1 MTPALVYTARS
12 HLGMVR
18 ENNEDSAYAGPR
30 LLALADGMGGHAAG
44 EIASQFVVAALAK
57 LDEDEPGQ
65 DLTGTLTHALTVGN
79 EAIAAHVEAHPETE
93 GMGCTATA
101 LLFDGR
107 RMGLIHVGDSRAY
120 LLRDGTL
127 SQITKDDTFVQS
139 LVDRG
144 ELSEDEAHSHP
155 RRSLILK
162 ALTGEP
168 VEPTVVTRE
177 ARIGDRYLLCSDG
190 LSDPVS
196 TATISETLATG
207 TPDEAADRLVQ
218 LALRSGGPDNITV
231 VVADVADSP
240 RNTPTIPVVVG
251 AASTDEPGVVDPA
264 ADPYS
269 GTAAGKAAA
278 FSRAQSASRTGAAG
292 AAGAA
297 AGAAGAAGAAAA
309 SGGAHGSDVA
319 DSNAG
324 GTSGSKRGRKS
335 KGRGRGGR
343 AAGAAGTGGA
353 AGAGQ
358 DHDDD
363 DNTDADA
370 DPPRGSRWRFALSVV
385 GVLVVIA
392 GIVGVSTLLIRSNY
406 FVTEQDSQVVVK
418 RGISGDVFG
427 ISLSS
432 VARIACLTPEGTLT
446 MHDPDSI
453 PTNCDVFTLGDLR
466 EPARETVRAGMPSG
480 SLAEANAQVARL
492 AQDNLLPPCEPE
504 EAAPRAGER
513 GDGDAPSSSSNTPDE
528 PGEPAPD
535 TDRPTRGADE
545 PAPGANDPADPDAPT
560 DPDAEGDEPS
570 PTARPTPPQV
580 PGENC
585 RAVS

>member
-44 EIASQFVVAALAK
+44 EIASQFVVAALAR

-65 DLTGTLTHALTVGN
+65 DLTGALTRALTVGN
-79 EAIAAHVEAHPETE
+79 DAIAAHVEAHPETD

-144 ELSEDEAHSHP
+144 ELSADEAHTHP

-168 VEPTVVTRE
+168 VEPTAVIRE
-177 ARIGDRYLLCSDG
+177 ARVGDRYLLCSDG

-196 TATISETLATG
+196 TETIAETLSTG
-207 TPDEAADRLVQ
+207 TVEEAADRLVQ

-231 VVADVADSP
+231 VLADVLDSP
-240 RNTPTIPVVVG
+240 RDAPTIPVVVG
-251 AASTDEPGVVDPA
+251 AASGDEPGQIDPA

-269 GTAAGKAAA
+269 DTAAGKAAA
-278 FSRAQSASRTGAAG
+278 FSRSRTASR
-292 AAGAA
+292 
-297 AGAAGAAGAAAA
+297 
-309 SGGAHGSDVA
+309 GGA
-319 DSNAG
+319 
-324 GTSGSKRGRKS
+324 
-335 KGRGRGGR
+335 
-343 AAGAAGTGGA
+343 GGA
-353 AGAGQ
+353 AGGDDAGAGRG
-358 DHDDD
+358 HGSDDD
-363 DNTDADA
+363 EVDP

-385 GVLVVIA
+385 GVLVLLA
-392 GIVGVSTLLIRSNY
+392 GIIGVSALLVRSNY
-406 FVTEQDSQVVVK
+406 FVTDSDNQVVVK
-418 RGISGDVFG
+418 RGIAGEVFG
-427 ISLSS
+427 ISLAS
-432 VARIACLTPEGTLT
+432 VSQVACLTPEGDLT
-446 MHDPDSI
+446 MHSPDAI
-453 PTNCDVFTLGDLR
+453 PTGCDVFTLGDLR

-480 SLAEANAQVARL
+480 SLSEADAQVYRL
-492 AQDNLLPPCEPE
+492 AKDNLLPPCEPT
-504 EAAPRAGER
+504 ER
-513 GDGDAPSSSSNTPDE
+513 RDGRDGRSSSSSPSSSPSSPAPSSSA
-528 PGEPAPD
+528 PAPATEPEPTD
-535 TDRPTRGADE
+535 APAPSDAPPPDGEAAPEADRPDDATDTPRPTT
-545 PAPGANDPADPDAPT
+545 PAPI
-560 DPDAEGDEPS
+560 
-570 PTARPTPPQV
+570 
-580 PGENC
+580 PGQTC
-585 RAVS
+585 RTVS

>member
-65 DLTGTLTHALTVGN
+65 DLTAALTRALTVGN
-79 EAIAAHVEAHPETE
+79 DAIARHVAAHPETE

-107 RMGLIHVGDSRAY
+107 RMGLIHAGDSRAY
-120 LLRDGTL
+120 LLRDGSV

-144 ELSEDEAHSHP
+144 ELSADEAHSHP

-168 VEPTVVTRE
+168 IEPTVVTRE
-177 ARIGDRYLLCSDG
+177 ARAGDRYLLCSDG

-196 TATISETLATG
+196 SETIAETLATG
-207 TPDEAADRLVQ
+207 SVDEAADRLVQ

-231 VVADVADSP
+231 VVADVVESSRD
-240 RNTPTIPVVVG
+240 TPVIPVVVG
-251 AASTDEPGVVDPA
+251 AASGDEPGVVDPA

-278 FSRAQSASRTGAAG
+278 FSRAQVASRNE
-292 AAGAA
+292 AA
-297 AGAAGAAGAAAA
+297 AEG
-309 SGGAHGSDVA
+309 GGAGGG
-319 DSNAG
+319 AG
-324 GTSGSKRGRKS
+324 GGGA
-335 KGRGRGGR
+335 GR
-343 AAGAAGTGGA
+343 AGRES
-353 AGAGQ
+353 
-358 DHDDD
+358 DDD
-363 DNTDADA
+363 DVDPA
-370 DPPRGSRWRFALSVV
+370 PPRGSRWRFALSVA
-385 GVLVVIA
+385 GVLVLIA
-392 GIVGVSTLLIRSNY
+392 GIVGVSAVLVRSNY
-406 FVTEQDSQVVVK
+406 FVTDQDSQVVVK
-418 RGISGDVFG
+418 RGISGEVFG
-427 ISLSS
+427 ISLAS
-432 VARIACLTPEGTLT
+432 VSRVACLNAEGTLS
-446 MHDPDSI
+446 MHDSDSI
-453 PTNCDVFTLGDLR
+453 PSGCDVFTLGDLR
-466 EPARETVRAGMPSG
+466 EPAREAVRAGMPSG
-480 SLAEANAQVARL
+480 SLADANAQVARL

-504 EAAPRAGER
+504 KTEER
-513 GDGDAPSSSSNTPDE
+513 RGGGTSSSSSSSPAPSPAADPTPGADR
-528 PGEPAPD
+528 PGAETPSSDPGDPAADPAPD
-535 TDRPTRGADE
+535 EDGDT
-545 PAPGANDPADPDAPT
+545 PAPP
-560 DPDAEGDEPS
+560 
-570 PTARPTPPQV
+570 ARPAPPQV

>member
-44 EIASQFVVAALAK
+44 EIASQFVVASLAR

-65 DLTGTLTHALTVGN
+65 DLTGALTRALTQGN

-144 ELSEDEAHSHP
+144 ELSADEAHSHP

-168 VEPTVVTRE
+168 VEPTSVIRE
-177 ARIGDRYLLCSDG
+177 SKIGDRYLLCSDG

-196 TATISETLATG
+196 TETIGETLGNG
-207 TPDEAADRLVQ
+207 TVDEAADRLVQ

-231 VVADVADSP
+231 VVADVLDSP
-240 RNTPTIPVVVG
+240 RDAPAIPVVVG
-251 AASTDEPGVVDPA
+251 AASGDEPGVVDPA
-264 ADPYS
+264 FDPHS
-269 GTAAGKAAA
+269 NTAAGKAAA
-278 FSRAQSASRTGAAG
+278 FSRARVASQ
-292 AAGAA
+292 
-297 AGAAGAAGAAAA
+297 
-309 SGGAHGSDVA
+309 GGGPG
-319 DSNAG
+319 AG
-324 GTSGSKRGRKS
+324 GPPSP
-335 KGRGRGGR
+335 GG
-343 AAGAAGTGGA
+343 GDG
-353 AGAGQ
+353 
-358 DHDDD
+358 HDDD
-363 DNTDADA
+363 EDPA
-370 DPPRGSRWRFALSVV
+370 PPRGSRWRFALSVV
-385 GVLVVIA
+385 GVLVLLA
-392 GIVGVSTLLIRSNY
+392 GIVGVSVVLVRANY
-406 FVTEQDSQVVVK
+406 FVTDSDSQVVVK
-418 RGISGDVFG
+418 RGIAGEIFG
-427 ISLSS
+427 ISLAS
-432 VARIACLTPEGTLT
+432 VNQKACLDDSGSLTLHAEGSL
-446 MHDPDSI
+446 PDGC
-453 PTNCDVFTLGDLR
+453 NVFTVGDLR
-466 EPARETVRAGMPSG
+466 EPARESVRAGMPSG
-480 SLAEANAQVARL
+480 SLDEASAQIFRL
-492 AQDNLLPPCEPE
+492 AENNLLPPCEPE
-504 EAAPRAGER
+504 PRAGE
-513 GDGDAPSSSSNTPDE
+513 
-528 PGEPAPD
+528 D
-535 TDRPTRGADE
+535 TE
-545 PAPGANDPADPDAPT
+545 
-560 DPDAEGDEPS
+560 PDAEPDGEPDGE
-570 PTARPTPPQV
+570 PDAEPPARPAPPQI

>member
-18 ENNEDSAYAGPR
+18 DNNEDSAYAGPR

-44 EIASQFVVAALAK
+44 EIASQFVVAALAR

-65 DLTGTLTHALTVGN
+65 NLTAALTRALTVGN

-144 ELSEDEAHSHP
+144 ELSADEAHSHP

-168 VEPTVVTRE
+168 VEPTAVIRE
-177 ARIGDRYLLCSDG
+177 ARVGDRYLLCSDG

-196 TATISETLATG
+196 TETIAETLATG
-207 TPDEAADRLVQ
+207 TVEEAADRLVQ

-231 VVADVADSP
+231 VLADVLDSP
-240 RNTPTIPVVVG
+240 RDAPVVPVVVG
-251 AASTDEPGVVDPA
+251 AASGDEPGQIDPA

-269 GTAAGKAAA
+269 DTAAGKAAA
-278 FSRAQSASRTGAAG
+278 FSRAQVASRGGEVGGSGA
-292 AAGAA
+292 
-297 AGAAGAAGAAAA
+297 
-309 SGGAHGSDVA
+309 
-319 DSNAG
+319 
-324 GTSGSKRGRKS
+324 
-335 KGRGRGGR
+335 GRGADGSGPRG
-343 AAGAAGTGGA
+343 
-353 AGAGQ
+353 
-358 DHDDD
+358 DDD
-363 DNTDADA
+363 DEGDPA
-370 DPPRGSRWRFALSVV
+370 PPRGSRWRFALSVV
-385 GVLVVIA
+385 GVLAVLA
-392 GIVGVSTLLIRSNY
+392 GIVGVSALLVRSNY
-406 FVTEQDSQVVVK
+406 FVTEEDNQVVVK
-418 RGISGDVFG
+418 RGISGEVFG
-427 ISLSS
+427 ISLAS
-432 VARIACLTPEGTLT
+432 VSQVACLAADGDLT
-446 MHDPDSI
+446 MHSPDAI
-453 PTNCDVFTLGDLR
+453 PTGCDVFTLGDLR

-480 SLAEANAQVARL
+480 SLSEATAQVSRL
-492 AQDNLLPPCEPE
+492 AQDNLLPVCEPT
-504 EAAPRAGER
+504 PRDR
-513 GDGDAPSSSSNTPDE
+513 DRDGATSSSPSSPTDAPASPGAPT
-528 PGEPAPD
+528 GEPARSPE
-535 TDRPTRGADE
+535 RSPVESPT
-545 PAPGANDPADPDAPT
+545 
-560 DPDAEGDEPS
+560 S
-570 PTARPTPPQV
+570 PTAPAPL
-580 PGENC
+580 PGETC

>member
-44 EIASQFVVAALAK
+44 EIASQFVVAALAR

-65 DLTGTLTHALTVGN
+65 NLTAALTRALTVGN

-120 LLRDGTL
+120 LLRDGAL

-144 ELSEDEAHSHP
+144 ELSADEAHTHP

-168 VEPTVVTRE
+168 VEPTAVIRE
-177 ARIGDRYLLCSDG
+177 ARVGDRYLLCSDG

-196 TATISETLATG
+196 TETIAETLSTG
-207 TPDEAADRLVQ
+207 TVEEAADRLVQ

-231 VVADVADSP
+231 VLADVVDSP
-240 RNTPTIPVVVG
+240 RDAPVVPVVVG
-251 AASTDEPGVVDPA
+251 AASGDEPGQIDPA

-269 GTAAGKAAA
+269 DTAAGKAAA
-278 FSRAQSASRTGAAG
+278 FSRAQVASRAGEVVSGAGRGAAG
-292 AAGAA
+292 PGP
-297 AGAAGAAGAAAA
+297 
-309 SGGAHGSDVA
+309 GG
-319 DSNAG
+319 
-324 GTSGSKRGRKS
+324 
-335 KGRGRGGR
+335 
-343 AAGAAGTGGA
+343 
-353 AGAGQ
+353 
-358 DHDDD
+358 DDD
-363 DNTDADA
+363 EGDPA
-370 DPPRGSRWRFALSVV
+370 PPRGSRWRFALSVV
-385 GVLVVIA
+385 GVLAVLA
-392 GIVGVSTLLIRSNY
+392 GIVGVSALLVRSNY
-406 FVTEQDSQVVVK
+406 FVTEEDNQVVVK
-418 RGISGDVFG
+418 RGISGEVFG
-427 ISLSS
+427 ISLAS
-432 VARIACLTPEGTLT
+432 VSQVACLASDGDLT
-446 MHDPDSI
+446 MHSPDAI
-453 PTNCDVFTLGDLR
+453 PTGCDVFTLGDLR

-480 SLAEANAQVARL
+480 SLAEATAQVSRL
-492 AQDNLLPPCEPE
+492 AQDNLLPVCEPE
-504 EAAPRAGER
+504 PRDPDR
-513 GDGDAPSSSSNTPDE
+513 DGRTSPSSPSSPT
-528 PGEPAPD
+528 GPAP
-535 TDRPTRGADE
+535 
-545 PAPGANDPADPDAPT
+545 
-560 DPDAEGDEPS
+560 
-570 PTARPTPPQV
+570 V
-580 PGENC
+580 PGETC

>member
-44 EIASQFVVAALAK
+44 EIASQFVVAALAR

-65 DLTGTLTHALTVGN
+65 NLTAALTRALTVGN

-144 ELSEDEAHSHP
+144 ELSADEAHSHP

-168 VEPTVVTRE
+168 VEPTAVIRE
-177 ARIGDRYLLCSDG
+177 ARVGDRYLLCSDG

-196 TATISETLATG
+196 TETIAETLATG
-207 TPDEAADRLVQ
+207 TVEEAADRLVQ

-231 VVADVADSP
+231 VLADVVDSP
-240 RNTPTIPVVVG
+240 RDAPVVPVVVG
-251 AASTDEPGVVDPA
+251 AASGDEPGQIDPA

-269 GTAAGKAAA
+269 DTAAGKAAA
-278 FSRAQSASRTGAAG
+278 FSRAQVASRAGEVGGSGVGRGAAG
-292 AAGAA
+292 
-297 AGAAGAAGAAAA
+297 
-309 SGGAHGSDVA
+309 SGP
-319 DSNAG
+319 G
-324 GTSGSKRGRKS
+324 G
-335 KGRGRGGR
+335 
-343 AAGAAGTGGA
+343 
-353 AGAGQ
+353 
-358 DHDDD
+358 DDD
-363 DNTDADA
+363 EGDPA
-370 DPPRGSRWRFALSVV
+370 PPRGSRWRFALSVV
-385 GVLVVIA
+385 GVLALLA
-392 GIVGVSTLLIRSNY
+392 GIVGVSALLVRSNY
-406 FVTEQDSQVVVK
+406 FVTEEDNQVVVK
-418 RGISGDVFG
+418 RGISGEVFG
-427 ISLSS
+427 ISLAS
-432 VARIACLTPEGTLT
+432 VSQVACLATDGDLT
-446 MHDPDSI
+446 MHSPDAI
-453 PTNCDVFTLGDLR
+453 PAGCDVFTLGDLR

-480 SLAEANAQVARL
+480 SLAEATAQVSRL
-492 AQDNLLPPCEPE
+492 AQDNLLPVCGPT
-504 EAAPRAGER
+504 PRDR
-513 GDGDAPSSSSNTPDE
+513 DRDGRTSSSSPPSPTDAPAS
-528 PGEPAPD
+528 PGAPTGEPA
-535 TDRPTRGADE
+535 RS
-545 PAPGANDPADPDAPT
+545 PA
-560 DPDAEGDEPS
+560 ES
-570 PTARPTPPQV
+570 PTSPTSPEPV
-580 PGENC
+580 PGETC

>member
-44 EIASQFVVAALAK
+44 EIASQFVVAALAR
-57 LDEDEPGQ
+57 LDEDQPGQ
-65 DLTGTLTHALTVGN
+65 DLTGSLTRALTAGN
-79 EAIAAHVEAHPETE
+79 DAIARHVEAHPETD

-120 LLRDGTL
+120 LLRDGAV

-144 ELSEDEAHSHP
+144 ELSADEAHSHP

-177 ARIGDRYLLCSDG
+177 ARVGDRYLLCSDG

-196 TATISETLATG
+196 SETIAETLATG
-207 TPDEAADRLVQ
+207 TVEDSADRLVQ

-231 VVADVADSP
+231 VVADVVESSRA
-240 RNTPTIPVVVG
+240 TPVIPVVVG
-251 AASTDEPGVVDPA
+251 AASSDEPGVVDPA

-269 GTAAGKAAA
+269 ETAAGKAAA
-278 FSRAQSASRTGAAG
+278 FSRAQVASRAEVDGEGAG
-292 AAGAA
+292 
-297 AGAAGAAGAAAA
+297 
-309 SGGAHGSDVA
+309 GGAGGPGG
-319 DSNAG
+319 AG
-324 GTSGSKRGRKS
+324 GKS
-335 KGRGRGGR
+335 
-343 AAGAAGTGGA
+343 
-353 AGAGQ
+353 
-358 DHDDD
+358 DD
-363 DNTDADA
+363 DNAAEGDPA
-370 DPPRGSRWRFALSVV
+370 PPRGSRWRFALSVV
-385 GVLVVIA
+385 GALVLIA
-392 GIVGVSTLLIRSNY
+392 GIVGVSAVLVRSNY
-406 FVTEQDSQVVVK
+406 FVSDEDSQVVVK
-418 RGISGDVFG
+418 RGIAGEVFG
-427 ISLSS
+427 ISLAS
-432 VARIACLTPEGTLT
+432 VSRVACLTPEGTLS
-446 MHDPDSI
+446 MHDADSY
-453 PTNCDVFTLGDLR
+453 PEGCNVFTLGDLR
-466 EPARETVRAGMPSG
+466 EPAREAVRAGMPSG

-492 AQDNLLPPCEPE
+492 AQDNLLPPCDPTETGT
-504 EAAPRAGER
+504 RGGE
-513 GDGDAPSSSSNTPDE
+513 GTSSSSSSESSVPSTPAPT
-528 PGEPAPD
+528 PGADPTPD
-535 TDRPTRGADE
+535 TDRPT
-545 PAPGANDPADPDAPT
+545 DPTPDAGRPTADPSD
-560 DPDAEGDEPS
+560 
-570 PTARPTPPQV
+570 PTAGDNSPVPTRSAPAQV

>member
-65 DLTGTLTHALTVGN
+65 DLTGTLSKALAVGN
-79 EAIAAHVEAHPETE
+79 SAIAAHVDAHPETD

-120 LLRDGTL
+120 LLRDGEL

-196 TATISETLATG
+196 TATISETLAAG
-207 TPDEAADRLVQ
+207 SVDEAADRLVQ

-231 VVADVADSP
+231 VVADVVESARD
-240 RNTPTIPVVVG
+240 TPVIPVVVG
-251 AASTDEPGVVDPA
+251 AASSDEPGVVDPA

-269 GTAAGKAAA
+269 ATAAGKAAA
-278 FSRAQSASRTGAAG
+278 FSRSRAASRNGEGADGDSADGAG
-292 AAGAA
+292 DGR
-297 AGAAGAAGAAAA
+297 
-309 SGGAHGSDVA
+309 SGGQ
-319 DSNAG
+319 
-324 GTSGSKRGRKS
+324 SGST
-335 KGRGRGGR
+335 GR
-343 AAGAAGTGGA
+343 AGSGSES
-353 AGAGQ
+353 
-358 DHDDD
+358 DDD
-363 DNTDADA
+363 EADA

-392 GIVGVSTLLIRSNY
+392 GIVGVSTLLVRSNY
-406 FVTEQDSQVVVK
+406 FVTDQESQVVVK

-427 ISLSS
+427 IALSS
-432 VARIACLTPEGTLT
+432 VSRVACLTPEGTLT
-446 MHDPDSI
+446 MHEPDSI
-453 PTNCDVFTLGDLR
+453 PSGCDVFTLGDLR

-480 SLAEANAQVARL
+480 SLSEANSQVLRL

-504 EAAPRAGER
+504 EEQARGGE
-513 GDGDAPSSSSNTPDE
+513 GGAGDAPSSS
-528 PGEPAPD
+528 PAP
-535 TDRPTRGADE
+535 TP
-545 PAPGANDPADPDAPT
+545 DPADPEPGADAPPRGT
-560 DPDAEGDEPS
+560 DDPTAEPADPAPGGDGGEPS
-570 PTARPTPPQV
+570 PTARPAPPQV

>member
-44 EIASQFVVAALAK
+44 EIASQFVVAALAR

-65 DLTGTLTHALTVGN
+65 NLTAALTRALTVGN

-144 ELSEDEAHSHP
+144 ELSADEAHTHP

-168 VEPTVVTRE
+168 VEPTAVIRE
-177 ARIGDRYLLCSDG
+177 ARVGDRYLLCSDG

-196 TATISETLATG
+196 TETIAETLSTG
-207 TPDEAADRLVQ
+207 TVEEAADRLVQ

-231 VVADVADSP
+231 VLADVVDSP
-240 RNTPTIPVVVG
+240 RDAPVVPVVVG
-251 AASTDEPGVVDPA
+251 AASGDEPGQIDPA

-269 GTAAGKAAA
+269 DTAAGKAAA
-278 FSRAQSASRTGAAG
+278 FSRAQVASRAGEVVSGAGRGAAG
-292 AAGAA
+292 PGP
-297 AGAAGAAGAAAA
+297 
-309 SGGAHGSDVA
+309 GG
-319 DSNAG
+319 
-324 GTSGSKRGRKS
+324 
-335 KGRGRGGR
+335 
-343 AAGAAGTGGA
+343 
-353 AGAGQ
+353 
-358 DHDDD
+358 DDD
-363 DNTDADA
+363 EGDPA
-370 DPPRGSRWRFALSVV
+370 PPRGSRWRFALSVV
-385 GVLVVIA
+385 GVLAVLA
-392 GIVGVSTLLIRSNY
+392 GIVGVSALLVRSNY
-406 FVTEQDSQVVVK
+406 FVTEEDNQVVVK
-418 RGISGDVFG
+418 RGISGEAFG
-427 ISLSS
+427 ISLAS
-432 VARIACLTPEGTLT
+432 VSQVACLASDGDLT
-446 MHDPDSI
+446 MHSPDAI
-453 PTNCDVFTLGDLR
+453 PTGCDVFTLGDLR

-480 SLAEANAQVARL
+480 SLAEATAQVSRL
-492 AQDNLLPPCEPE
+492 AQDNLLPVCEPE
-504 EAAPRAGER
+504 PRDPDR
-513 GDGDAPSSSSNTPDE
+513 DGRTSPSSPSSPT
-528 PGEPAPD
+528 GPAP
-535 TDRPTRGADE
+535 
-545 PAPGANDPADPDAPT
+545 
-560 DPDAEGDEPS
+560 
-570 PTARPTPPQV
+570 V
-580 PGENC
+580 PGETC